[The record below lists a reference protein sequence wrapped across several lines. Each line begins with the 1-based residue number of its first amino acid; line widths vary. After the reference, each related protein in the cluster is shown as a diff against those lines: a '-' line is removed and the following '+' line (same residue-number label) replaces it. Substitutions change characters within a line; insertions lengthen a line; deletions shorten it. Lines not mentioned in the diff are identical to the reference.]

1 MGSGKLAELGRTSYL
16 KGIHDRENHALAGWW
31 LREPNLV
38 VACGFFLFGRVG
50 QIGFTR

>member
-38 VACGFFLFGRVG
+38 VACGIFFFFCLVG
-50 QIGFTR
+50 